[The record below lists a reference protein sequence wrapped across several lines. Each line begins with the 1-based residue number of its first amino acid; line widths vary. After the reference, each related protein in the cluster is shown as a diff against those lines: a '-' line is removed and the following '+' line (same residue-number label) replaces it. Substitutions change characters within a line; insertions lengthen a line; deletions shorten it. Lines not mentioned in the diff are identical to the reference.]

1 MMNVVA
7 LKIPELS
14 GSNEEKALGE
24 LIGKLAKKKKIKQ
37 TDLAEKSK
45 ISRISVN
52 RFFRG
57 KSEVRATDLVNL
69 LDLLGID
76 VRDQI
81 LEKLKE

>member
-1 MMNVVA
+1 MNVVA

-14 GSNEEKALGE
+14 SSREDQALGE
-24 LIGKLAKKKKIKQ
+24 LVGKLAKKKKVKQ

-57 KSEVRATDLVNL
+57 KSEVRATDLINL
-69 LDLLGID
+69 LDHLGID
-76 VRDQI
+76 VKEQI
-81 LEKLKE
+81 LEKLNE